1 MSDDLKNILSNLN
14 KDIEQ
19 DKLLQY
25 INRNLPDAEQHELEK
40 QMNDDDFM
48 NDAIEGLE
56 QLKDKQ
62 EIPAY
67 ILQLNAG
74 LAKQIK
80 KNKKRNDKRKDRSL
94 FIETK
99 VYIFFRHSS
108 TQIRLQLSKLIPGWF
123 INNL

>member
-1 MSDDLKNILSNLN
+1 MSDELKNILSNLN

-40 QMNDDDFM
+40 QLNDDDFM

-67 ILQLNAG
+67 IHQLNAG

-80 KNKKRNDKRKDRSL
+80 KNKKRNDKRKLPSQFWTYISILLILL
-94 FIETK
+94 FIVTT
-99 VYIFFRHSS
+99 Y
-108 TQIRLQLSKLIPGWF
+108 F
-123 INNL
+123 ILKSMKG